1 MRVLRAP
8 QQIGVLATPFAVLRP
23 RPPDGVLRVGPGP
36 PVLAVLVPHRLA
48 RESPP
53 HRATDDTHHDQRTFV
68 VEPHQLAGAPP
79 HEIAHRLVVAVADPT
94 VPGGRRVGA
103 LAQLLDGRLLP
114 IRAVLERVELDVRIP
129 EPRGESYRERRLA
142 RAARPDDGDPR
153 SELHRATCTLSRVS
167 TGSSP
172 PEPGATLAAL
182 AGDSQL
188 ADRIRLVV
196 EPDRPKQVLRR
207 TVVTDGTRRENTAEH
222 SWHVAMMALVLADAA
237 DEPVDPMRVA
247 RLLLVHDIV
256 EIDAGDTF
264 VYDAD
269 GEKTKAARERAA
281 AERLF
286 GLLPDGQGDE
296 LRACWFEFEDGTTAE
311 ARFGR
316 ALDRL
321 QPLLLNHASAGQAW
335 REHGI
340 TADQV
345 RAVNAAIEDGSAALW
360 ELAQHLI
367 DDAVTRGWLPETGR

>member
-1 MRVLRAP
+1 
-8 QQIGVLATPFAVLRP
+8 
-23 RPPDGVLRVGPGP
+23 
-36 PVLAVLVPHRLA
+36 
-48 RESPP
+48 
-53 HRATDDTHHDQRTFV
+53 
-68 VEPHQLAGAPP
+68 
-79 HEIAHRLVVAVADPT
+79 
-94 VPGGRRVGA
+94 
-103 LAQLLDGRLLP
+103 
-114 IRAVLERVELDVRIP
+114 
-129 EPRGESYRERRLA
+129 
-142 RAARPDDGDPR
+142 
-153 SELHRATCTLSRVS
+153 VS

-172 PEPGATLAAL
+172 SDPGATLAAL
-182 AGDSQL
+182 AGDAQL
-188 ADRIRLVV
+188 ADRIRFVV
-196 EPDRPKQVLRR
+196 EVDRLKQVLRR
-207 TVVTDGTRRENTAEH
+207 SVVTDGTRRENTAEH
-222 SWHVAMMALVLADAA
+222 SWHVAMMALVLADTA

-269 GEKTKAARERAA
+269 GQETKAARERAA

-296 LRACWFEFEDGTTAE
+296 LRARWFEFEDGTTAE
-311 ARFGR
+311 ARFAR

-345 RAVNAAIEDGSAALW
+345 RAVNAAIEDGSPALW
-360 ELAQHLI
+360 KLAQRLI

>member
-1 MRVLRAP
+1 M
-8 QQIGVLATPFAVLRP
+8 
-23 RPPDGVLRVGPGP
+23 
-36 PVLAVLVPHRLA
+36 
-48 RESPP
+48 
-53 HRATDDTHHDQRTFV
+53 
-68 VEPHQLAGAPP
+68 
-79 HEIAHRLVVAVADPT
+79 
-94 VPGGRRVGA
+94 
-103 LAQLLDGRLLP
+103 
-114 IRAVLERVELDVRIP
+114 
-129 EPRGESYRERRLA
+129 
-142 RAARPDDGDPR
+142 
-153 SELHRATCTLSRVS
+153 S

-172 PEPGATLAAL
+172 SDPGATLAAL

-188 ADRIRLVV
+188 ADRIRFVV
-196 EPDRPKQVLRR
+196 ELDRLKQVLRR

-222 SWHVAMMALVLADAA
+222 SWHVAMMALVLADTA

-264 VYDAD
+264 VYDTD
-269 GEKTKAARERAA
+269 GQKTKAARERAA

-311 ARFGR
+311 ARFAR

-345 RAVNAAIEDGSAALW
+345 RAVNAAIERRLSRRCGSSRSASSTTPSRGAGCPRPAVRLDHRFRSFSEWTALGAGLAAARRSRQMDHARSTTPW
-360 ELAQHLI
+360 TGGSSALATLGWTRSSTACRAPPTTRSSGSRSARCAPHV
-367 DDAVTRGWLPETGR
+367 AVTRRSGCGSQPRSAWSRH